1 MPRSS
6 GKHLSIE
13 ARQVIEEGIRE
24 GRSAGEIARRVGV
37 SPSTIT
43 REVKA
48 NRTLREKKGRPGA
61 NLSVRCARR
70 PDCARAGTACERC
83 ASRLTMCRDCRA
95 RQCILSCPDFE
106 RRKCPATERWPYVCP
121 GGCPK
126 RGWCTLPKASYRA
139 ADADAAYRE
148 RLSSSR
154 SGVSVDE
161 GQLAAMDALVSPL
174 VRRGHSFGAIWA
186 AHGGELPVGPR
197 TAYNYQAAGLFSTC
211 DLELPRKVRYR
222 PRKGKPAAPGA
233 ARVDRSGREYADF
246 QALPLSDRARV
257 AQVDSVVGLESNSRD
272 LLSVMPVA
280 AGFQMYL
287 AKEHG
292 SPAAVV
298 ACFDALE
305 LAFGSPEAFEAAL
318 GVVLADRGVEFDDF
332 GGMERSRLVPGA
344 RRCRVFYCD
353 AMATNQ
359 KSQCERNHEQLRRVL
374 PKGRSDFDALDAL
387 DAAVLTSHVNSYP
400 LAGRGGRC
408 AFELASGLLPAD
420 ALLAMGWERVPSDE
434 VILAPALLPH
444 AVAR

>member
-1 MPRSS
+1 MTRSS

-13 ARQVIEEGIRE
+13 DRRVIEEGIAE
-24 GRSAGEIARRVGV
+24 GRSAGEIARRVGA
-37 SPSTIT
+37 SPSTVT

-61 NLSVRCARR
+61 SLSVRCAKRGSCER
-70 PDCARAGTACERC
+70 VGTACEGC
-83 ASRLTMCRDCRA
+83 ATRLTMCRDCRT
-95 RQCILSCPDFE
+95 RSCILSCPDFE
-106 RRKCPATERWPYVCP
+106 RRTCPATERWPYVCP

-126 RGWCTLPKASYRA
+126 RGWCSLPRASYRA
-139 ADADAAYRE
+139 EAADAAYRE

-174 VRRGHSFGAIWA
+174 VRKGHSFGAIWA

-222 PRKGKPAAPGA
+222 PRKRRAPAGAP
-233 ARVDRSGREYADF
+233 RVDRAGREYADF
-246 QALPLSDRARV
+246 EALPLADKARV
-257 AQVDSVVGLESNSRD
+257 AQVDSVAGLESNARD

-287 AKEHG
+287 AKERG
-292 SPAAVV
+292 SAAGTV
-298 ACFDALE
+298 ACLDALE
-305 LAFGSPEAFEAAL
+305 RALGSPEAFEAVL

-332 GGMERSRLVPGA
+332 EGMERSCLEPGA

-374 PKGRSDFDALDAL
+374 PKGRSDFDALGAR

-408 AFELASGLLPAD
+408 AFELAAGLLPR
-420 ALLAMGWERVPSDE
+420 ALLDGMGWARVPSDE
-434 VILAPALLPH
+434 VVLAPALLPH

>member
-1 MPRSS
+1 MPRQS
-6 GKHLSIE
+6 GRHLSIE
-13 ARQVIEEGIRE
+13 ARQEIEEGIRD

-37 SPSTIT
+37 SPSTVT

-48 NRTLREKKGRPGA
+48 NRTFRYKKARPGA

-70 PDCARAGTACERC
+70 GDCSRAGTACEGC
-83 ASRLTMCRDCRA
+83 PTRLTMCRDCRT
-95 RQCILSCPDFE
+95 RQCVFSCPGFE
-106 RRKCPATERWPYVCP
+106 RRACPATERWPYVCP

-126 RGWCTLPKASYRA
+126 RGWCGFPKASYRA

-161 GQLAAMDALVSPL
+161 GQLAAMDAVVSPL
-174 VRRGHSFGAIWA
+174 VRKGHSFGAIWA
-186 AHGGELPVGPR
+186 AHGDEMPVGAR
-197 TAYNYQAAGLFSTC
+197 TAYNYQAAGLFSAC
-211 DLELPRKVRYR
+211 DLELPRKVRCR
-222 PRKGKPAAPGA
+222 PRKRAAPPGA
-233 ARVDRSGREYADF
+233 PRVDRSGRTYADF
-246 QALPLSDRARV
+246 RALPLADRARV
-257 AQVDSVVGLESNSRD
+257 AQVDSVCGLEGNSRD

-287 AKEHG
+287 AKDHG

-298 ACFDALE
+298 AALDAIEVAL
-305 LAFGSPEAFEAAL
+305 GSPGAFEAAL

-332 GGMERSRLVPGA
+332 EGMERSRLVPGA

-359 KSQCERNHEQLRRVL
+359 KSECERNHEQLRRVL
-374 PKGRSDFDALDAL
+374 PKGRSDFDALSAL

-408 AFELASGLLPAD
+408 AFEIASGLLPRE
-420 ALLAMGWERVPSDE
+420 LLEAMGWERVPSDE
-434 VILAPALLPH
+434 VVLTPELLPH
-444 AVAR
+444 AVER

>member
-1 MPRSS
+1 MPRST
-6 GKHLSIE
+6 GKHLGLE
-13 ARQVIEEGIRE
+13 DRRAIEEGLRD
-24 GRSAGEIARRVGV
+24 GSSAGAIAERIGA
-37 SPSTIT
+37 SPSTVT

-48 NRTLREKKGRPGA
+48 NRTLKERKGRPGA
-61 NLSVRCARR
+61 NLSVRCAKR
-70 PDCARAGTACERC
+70 PGCERAGSACEGC
-83 ASRLTMCRDCRA
+83 ASQLTRCRDCRT

-106 RRKCPATERWPYVCP
+106 RRTCPQTERWPYVCP

-126 RGWCTLPKASYRA
+126 RGWCPLPKSSYRA
-139 ADADAAYRE
+139 EDADAAYRA
-148 RLSSSR
+148 RLSGSR
-154 SGVSVDE
+154 AGIAVSE
-161 GQLAAMDALVSPL
+161 PELAAMDALVSPL
-174 VRRGHSFGAIWA
+174 VRKGHSFGAIWA

-197 TAYNYQAAGLFSTC
+197 TAYNYQAAGLLSTC

-222 PRKGKPAAPGA
+222 PRKAPKASGKP
-233 ARVDRSGREYADF
+233 RVDRSGREYPDF
-246 QALPLSDRARV
+246 QALPLADRARV
-257 AQVDSVVGLESNSRD
+257 AQVDSVVGMESNSRD

-287 AKEHG
+287 AKDHG
-292 SPAAVV
+292 SASAVV

-332 GGMERSRLVPGA
+332 EGMERSCLAPGA

-359 KSQCERNHEQLRRVL
+359 KSECERNHEQLRRVL
-374 PKGRSDFDALDAL
+374 PKGRSDFDALGAL

-408 AFELASGLLPAD
+408 AFELAAGLLPRP
-420 ALLAMGWERVPSDE
+420 LLDEMGWERVPSDE
-434 VILAPALLPH
+434 VVLAPSLLPH
-444 AVAR
+444 AVER